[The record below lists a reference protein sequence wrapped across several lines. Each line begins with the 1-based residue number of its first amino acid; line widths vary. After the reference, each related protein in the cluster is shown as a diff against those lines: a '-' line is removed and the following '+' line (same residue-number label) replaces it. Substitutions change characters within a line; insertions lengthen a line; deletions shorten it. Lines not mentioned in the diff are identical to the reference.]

1 MASGALTGTKP
12 LSEADRRQ
20 EAMKEFLDEPV
31 EYGDLRLAPTVE
43 LAGLAELST
52 LRDNDE
58 KLDALLRI
66 AAAVRDEDT
75 AREHLRR
82 LRAGEA
88 DMHELPKR
96 R

>member
-1 MASGALTGTKP
+1 MTSGALTGSDS
-12 LSEADRRQ
+12 LSDADKGR

-31 EYGDLRLAPTVE
+31 EYGDVRLAPTVE

-66 AAAVRDEDT
+66 AAAVRAEDT
-75 AREHLRR
+75 AREHVRR
-82 LRAGEA
+82 LRQGDLEL
-88 DMHELPKR
+88 DELPKR